1 MVNFFKDLDNLEKR
15 GHLIYELIR
24 ENDDTKSIQ

>member
-15 GHLIYELIR
+15 CHLIYELIK
-24 ENDDTKSIQ
+24 ENDDTKKIK